1 MWGNGIIIAI
11 FSLHVAMIHVP
22 PPTAP
27 VAHTFKLTFEIH
39 DLPLLPKHYM
49 CTPLLL
55 VDF

>member
-1 MWGNGIIIAI
+1 MWGNGIITAI

-22 PPTAP
+22 PPTVP

-39 DLPLLPKHYM
+39 DLPLLPKRYM
-49 CTPLLL
+49 CIPLLL